1 MQEITN
7 NNLFKPVVKQ
17 VEEQGKFTR
26 PSVTFWKDAWRRL
39 KKNKFAMFGLFCLM
53 AITFMALI
61 GPFLQ
66 SYGYEVQNLQARNF
80 MPSSTHLFGTDEF
93 GRDLWVRVWWGTRI
107 SLFIG
112 IMAAIMDL
120 FIGVLYG
127 GISAYYGGRVD
138 NIMQRFIEI
147 VYSIPYLL
155 ITILL
160 IVMMGSGIWTIVLA
174 YGITGWISMA
184 RLVRGQILSLKEQEY
199 VLAANS
205 LGASTW
211 RIILRHLIPNTLS
224 FIIIQIT
231 FTIPQAIF
239 TEAFLSFIGLG
250 VKVPL
255 ASLGMLL
262 SDGVGSMRF
271 YPWRLFFPALVFSLM
286 MLSFNLLGDGLRDA
300 LDPKLRK

>member
-1 MQEITN
+1 MQEIG
-7 NNLFKPVVKQ
+7 NNLFDPVAKQ
-17 VEEQGKFTR
+17 VTQEEKLTR
-26 PSVTFWKDAWRRL
+26 PSITYWQDAWRRL
-39 KKNKFAMFGLFCLM
+39 KKNKFAMAGFVFLIGITLL
-53 AITFMALI
+53 AII

-66 SYGYEVQNLQARNF
+66 KYGYEVQNLQARNM
-80 MPSSTHLFGTDEF
+80 MPNGFHWFGTDEF

-112 IMAAIMDL
+112 IMAALMDL

-127 GISAYYGGRVD
+127 GISAYYGGKID

-160 IVMMGSGIWTIVLA
+160 IVMMGAGIWTIVLA

-184 RLVRGQILSLKEQEY
+184 RLVRGQILSLKEHEY
-199 VLAANS
+199 VLAATS
-205 LGASTW
+205 LGAGPW
-211 RIILRHLIPNTLS
+211 RIITKHLIPNALGL
-224 FIIIQIT
+224 IIIQIT

-239 TEAFLSFIGLG
+239 TEAFLSFLGLG

>member
-1 MQEITN
+1 MPEST
-7 NNLFKPVVKQ
+7 NNLFDPVVKQ
-17 VEEQGKFTR
+17 VSEQEKITR
-26 PSVTFWKDAWRRL
+26 PSITYWQDAWRRL
-39 KKNKFAMFGLFCLM
+39 KQNMFAMVGLYLLIGITLI
-53 AITFMALI
+53 AII

-66 SYGYEVQNLQARNF
+66 KYGYDMQNLAARQE
-80 MPSSTHLFGTDEF
+80 MPNVLHWFGTDEF

-112 IMAAIMDL
+112 IMAALMDL

-127 GISAYYGGRVD
+127 GISAYYGGKVD
-138 NIMQRFIEI
+138 DVMQRFIEV

-155 ITILL
+155 ITVLL
-160 IVMMGSGIWTIVLA
+160 IVMMGAGMWTIIIA

-199 VLAANS
+199 VLAATS
-205 LGASTW
+205 LGASSW
-211 RIILRHLIPNTLS
+211 RIITKHLIPNALG

-239 TEAFLSFIGLG
+239 TEAFLSFLGLG

-262 SDGVGSMRF
+262 SDGVGSMRAF
-271 YPWRLFFPALVFSLM
+271 PWRLVFPALVFSLM
-286 MLSFNLLGDGLRDA
+286 MVSFNLLGDGLRDA
-300 LDPKLRK
+300 LDPKFRK

>member
-7 NNLFKPVVKQ
+7 NNLFEPVVKQ

-66 SYGYEVQNLQARNF
+66 NYGYEVQNLQARNLA
-80 MPSSTHLFGTDEF
+80 PSSTHLFGTDEF

-199 VLAANS
+199 VLAATS
-205 LGASTW
+205 LGANPW
-211 RIILRHLIPNTLS
+211 RIILQHLIPNTMS

-271 YPWRLFFPALVFSLM
+271 FPWRLFFPALVFSLM

>member
-1 MQEITN
+1 MPEVRD
-7 NNLFKPVVKQ
+7 NLFVPVIKQ
-17 VEEQGKFTR
+17 ADQQEKITR
-26 PSVTFWKDAWRRL
+26 PSITYWQDARRRL
-39 KKNKFAMFGLFCLM
+39 RKNKFAMAGFYFLLGITLF
-53 AITFMALI
+53 ALL

-66 SYGYEVQNLQARNF
+66 KNGYDVQHLTARNE
-80 MPSSTHLFGTDEF
+80 MPNSTFWFGTDEF
-93 GRDLWVRVWWGTRI
+93 GRDLWVRLWWGTRI

-112 IMAAIMDL
+112 IMAALMDL

-127 GISAYYGGRVD
+127 GISAYYGGKID
-138 NIMQRFIEI
+138 DMMQRFIEV

-155 ITILL
+155 ITVLL
-160 IVMMGSGIWTIVLA
+160 IVMMGSGIWTIVFA

-199 VLAANS
+199 VLAATS
-205 LGASTW
+205 LGASPW
-211 RIILRHLIPNTLS
+211 RIITKHLIPNALS

-239 TEAFLSFIGLG
+239 TEAFLSFLGLG

-262 SDGVGSMRF
+262 SDGVGSMRV
-271 YPWRLFFPALVFSLM
+271 YPWRLLFPALVFSLM
-286 MLSFNLLGDGLRDA
+286 MVSFNLLGDGLRDA
-300 LDPKLRK
+300 LDPKFRK